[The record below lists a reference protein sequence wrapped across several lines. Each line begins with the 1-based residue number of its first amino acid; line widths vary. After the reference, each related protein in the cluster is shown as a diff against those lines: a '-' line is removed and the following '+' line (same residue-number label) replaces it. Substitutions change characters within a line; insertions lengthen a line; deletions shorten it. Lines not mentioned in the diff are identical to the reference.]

1 MSDARPAAT
10 AGSGADTT
18 EATARTTTPAGPPSA
33 RPRTVL
39 VAENL
44 GRSYHGT
51 AVVSEV
57 NLTIPAGQTVAVL
70 GPSGAGKSTMLRC
83 LAGLEPLETGSVG
96 FQGELLSKAG
106 SKPRSVGGRIGMVFQ
121 QFNLF
126 PHLTAAQNVALAPV
140 RVRGVSRD
148 RAREDAHELLARVGL
163 AERRDHY
170 PYELSGGQ
178 QQRVAIARALAMRP
192 ELMLFDEPTSALDPE
207 FTREVL
213 AVMRDLAD
221 SGMTIVVVTHE
232 MGFARRSAD
241 RVVFMADG
249 RIVEDGPSET
259 LFTAARHARTR
270 SFFEQILGE

>member
-1 MSDARPAAT
+1 MSTT
-10 AGSGADTT
+10 APG
-18 EATARTTTPAGPPSA
+18 TAVTPKG
-33 RPRTVL
+33 RTVL

-44 GRSYHGT
+44 GRSYHGNP
-51 AVVSEV
+51 VVSGV
-57 NLTIPAGQTVAVL
+57 DLTIPAGQTVAVL

-106 SKPRSVGGRIGMVFQ
+106 ARPRSVGGRIGMVFQ

-126 PHLTAAQNVALAPV
+126 PHLTAAENIALAPV
-140 RVRGVSRD
+140 RVRGMSRQ
-148 RAREDAHELLARVGL
+148 RARQEAHALLERVGL
-163 AERRDHY
+163 AERAHHY

-178 QQRVAIARALAMRP
+178 QQRVAIARALAMSP

-213 AVMRDLAD
+213 AVMRDLAG

-232 MGFARRSAD
+232 MGFARQSAD

-249 RIVEDGPSET
+249 RIVEDGPAET
-259 LFTAARHARTR
+259 LFQAPRQERTR
-270 SFFEQILGE
+270 AFFEQTLGA

>member
-1 MSDARPAAT
+1 MPGGRR
-10 AGSGADTT
+10 G
-18 EATARTTTPAGPPSA
+18 
-33 RPRTVL
+33 RTVL

-44 GRSYHGT
+44 GRSYHGN
-51 AVVSEV
+51 AVVSDV
-57 NLTIPAGQTVAVL
+57 DLTIPAGQTVAVL

-83 LAGLEPLETGSVG
+83 LAGLEPLESGSVG

-126 PHLTAAQNVALAPV
+126 PHLTATENVALAPV
-140 RVRGVSRD
+140 RVRNTPRRQARD
-148 RAREDAHELLARVGL
+148 EAHELLERVGL

-232 MGFARRSAD
+232 MGFARQSAD

-249 RIVEDGPSET
+249 RIVEDGPAESV
-259 LFTAARHARTR
+259 FTAPRHERTR
-270 SFFEQILGE
+270 TFFEQILGE